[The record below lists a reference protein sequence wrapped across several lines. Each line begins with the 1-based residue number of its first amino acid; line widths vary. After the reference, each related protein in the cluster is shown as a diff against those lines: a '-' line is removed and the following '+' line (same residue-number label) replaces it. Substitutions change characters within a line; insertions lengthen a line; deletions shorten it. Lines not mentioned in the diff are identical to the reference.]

1 MMYFMESIPSVIKK
15 GFSKINET
23 AIDTSGAI
31 DGYNMLLIIT
41 TVFFLLCASLAIYNP
56 DGFDKTLGSGLFI
69 TLIMILIVVYLL
81 KRFTK
86 FNPTAGQSIQYVN
99 LFQYIKDYSKTIVDG
114 LVMTFGK
121 WETITIGVILVSL
134 FIGLLASFGLLT
146 NNIPTNNSPMLFN
159 YFLILFVTGISVFL
173 FTKARST
180 VDPVSVA
187 INLTPVSKIAY
198 EEKIKY
204 TAIFI
209 LFIIG
214 IIGLYLWNPY
224 GIMSKYGGA
233 GALFFLIFIGLA
245 LFSMIKLNDYFFNN
259 PNKQTEYNEIP
270 GILSFFKVIYVFF
283 ALTVSGLLLWGF
295 LSVIGLLNNTGT
307 AHGIGHTIVN
317 LILLISMLGIL
328 YKLVNAGG
336 FLERNPYFRL
346 VLNTLLYIPCLLVVV
361 TDYLSKIFF
370 GSNID
375 VNGFANSSNSN
386 STSILKSKNDFAF
399 LIIAVF
405 VCVLYIFMTTMAV
418 PIVKQQV
425 YNVGGQTL
433 VTTAIPIG
441 QKNDLASFRTLN
453 GLTGINYTYAMSFW
467 FYIDSFPPSM
477 NNSYTKSVSIVSY
490 GDQLHVKYYSPTNTL
505 YVTVKEDPANVNE
518 ANIGEVHDLEKT
530 ITADNISDWE
540 SIKTSITNKI
550 NEIKGYKGQYE
561 LDESNDRIVFKKT
574 NVLLQ
579 KWNNIVLNYSSGT
592 LDVFFNGELVK
603 TAINV
608 VNHNTPGAVI
618 NDLLSVGTE
627 NGISGSVCNMTY
639 YKTPIDLLT
648 INKLYELFKDN
659 NPPIG

>member
-1 MMYFMESIPSVIKK
+1 MDSIPSVIKQ
-15 GFSKINET
+15 GFSKINES
-23 AIDTSGAI
+23 AVDTSEAI

-56 DGFDKTLGSGLFI
+56 DGFDKTLGYGLFI

-81 KRFTK
+81 KRFSK

-99 LFQYIKDYSKTIVDG
+99 LFQYIKDYSKTLVDG

-121 WETITIGVILVSL
+121 WETITIGVILISL

-146 NNIPTNNSPMLFN
+146 NNIPSNNSPMLFN

-180 VDPVSVA
+180 VDPVSAA

-204 TAIFI
+204 TMIFI

-233 GALFFLIFIGLA
+233 GALFFLIFIGLT

-259 PNKQTEYNEIP
+259 PDKQAEYKDIP

-283 ALTVSGLLLWGF
+283 ALLVSGLLLWGF
-295 LSVIGLLNNTGT
+295 LSVIGFFNNSGT
-307 AHGIGHTIVN
+307 SHGIGHTIVN

-346 VLNTLLYIPCLLVVV
+346 GLNTLLYIPCLLVVV

-370 GSNID
+370 GTNVDI
-375 VNGFANSSNSN
+375 NGINSN
-386 STSILKSKNDFAF
+386 SILKSKNDFAF

-405 VCVLYIFMTTMAV
+405 ACVLYIFMTTMAV

-425 YNVGGQTL
+425 YSVGGETI
-433 VTTAIPIG
+433 VKTPIPIG
-441 QKNDLASFRTLN
+441 QKNDLASFRALN
-453 GLTGINYTYAMSFW
+453 GVTGINYTYAISFW
-467 FYIDSFPPSM
+467 FFCFGI
-477 NNSYTKSVSIVSY
+477 
-490 GDQLHVKYYSPTNTL
+490 
-505 YVTVKEDPANVNE
+505 
-518 ANIGEVHDLEKT
+518 
-530 ITADNISDWE
+530 
-540 SIKTSITNKI
+540 
-550 NEIKGYKGQYE
+550 
-561 LDESNDRIVFKKT
+561 
-574 NVLLQ
+574 
-579 KWNNIVLNYSSGT
+579 SSGILS
-592 LDVFFNGELVK
+592 LDTCKIFSL
-603 TAINV
+603 TSS
-608 VNHNTPGAVI
+608 VI
-618 NDLLSVGTE
+618 ERFS
-627 NGISGSVCNMTY
+627 I
-639 YKTPIDLLT
+639 
-648 INKLYELFKDN
+648 
-659 NPPIG
+659 

>member
-1 MMYFMESIPSVIKK
+1 MMYFMESIPSVIKQ
-15 GFSKINET
+15 GFSKLNES
-23 AIDTSGAI
+23 AVDTSEAI
-31 DGYNMLLIIT
+31 NGYNMLLIIT

-56 DGFDKTLGSGLFI
+56 DGFDKTLGYGLFI

-86 FNPTAGQSIQYVN
+86 FNPTAGQSIQYIN
-99 LFQYIKDYSKTIVDG
+99 LFQYIKDYSKIIIDG

-121 WETITIGVILVSL
+121 WETITIGIIIISL

-146 NNIPTNNSPMLFN
+146 NNIPSNNSPMLFN
-159 YFLILFVTGISVFL
+159 YFLILFITGISVFL

-180 VDPVSVA
+180 VDPVSTA

-204 TAIFI
+204 TVIFI

-224 GIMSKYGGA
+224 EIMSKYGGA

-259 PNKQTEYNEIP
+259 PDKQAEYKDIP

-295 LSVIGLLNNTGT
+295 LSVIGMFNNSGT
-307 AHGIGHTIVN
+307 SHGIGHTIIN

-346 VLNTLLYIPCLLVVV
+346 TLNTLLYIPCLLVVV

-375 VNGFANSSNSN
+375 VNGININSN

-405 VCVLYIFMTTMAV
+405 ACVLYIFMTTMAV

-425 YNVGGQTL
+425 YSVGGETI
-433 VTTAIPIG
+433 VKTPIPIG
-441 QKNDLASFRTLN
+441 QKNDLASFRALN
-453 GLTGINYTYAMSFW
+453 GLTGINYTYAISFW
-467 FYIDSFPPSM
+467 FYIDSFPPST

-518 ANIGEVHDLEKT
+518 ANIREVHDLEKT
-530 ITADNISDWE
+530 ITADNIADWE

-618 NDLLSVGTE
+618 NDILSVGTE

-639 YKTPIDLLT
+639 YKTPIDLIT
-648 INKLYELFKDN
+648 INKLYELFKEN
-659 NPPIG
+659 NPPLA

>member
-1 MMYFMESIPSVIKK
+1 MESIPSAIKQ

-23 AIDTSGAI
+23 TIDTSGVI

-41 TVFFLLCASLAIYNP
+41 TVFFLLCSILAVYNP

-69 TLIMILIVVYLL
+69 TLIMILIAVYIL

-99 LFQYIKDYSKTIVDG
+99 LFQYIKDYSTTLYNG

-121 WETITIGVILVSL
+121 WETITIGIVLISL
-134 FIGLLASFGLLT
+134 FIGLLASFGMLT
-146 NNIPTNNSPMLFN
+146 NNIPSNNSPMLFN

-180 VDPVSVA
+180 VDPVSTI
-187 INLTPVSKIAY
+187 INKTPVGKQAY
-198 EEKIKY
+198 EDKLKY
-204 TAIFI
+204 TGIFI

-214 IIGLYLWNPY
+214 IIGLYIWNPY
-224 GIMSKYGGA
+224 GIMSNYGGA
-233 GALFFLIFIGLA
+233 GALFFLIFIGMA

-259 PNKQTEYNEIP
+259 PDKQAEYNEIP
-270 GILSFFKVIYVFF
+270 GIFSFFKVIYVFF
-283 ALTVSGLLLWGF
+283 ALIVSGLLLWGF
-295 LSVIGLLNNTGT
+295 LSVIGMFNNSGT
-307 AHGIGHTIVN
+307 SHGIGHTIIN
-317 LILLISMLGIL
+317 LILLMSMLGIL

-346 VLNTLLYIPCLLVVV
+346 VLNTVLYIPCLLVVV

-370 GSNID
+370 GTNVDI
-375 VNGFANSSNSN
+375 NGINGINSKGLRQ
-386 STSILKSKNDFAF
+386 TKNDFAF

-405 VCVLYIFMTTMAV
+405 ACALYIFMTTMAV

-433 VTTAIPIG
+433 VTTPIPIG
-441 QKNDLASFRTLN
+441 QKSNLSSFSTLN
-453 GLTGINYTYAMSFW
+453 GVPGLSYTYAISFW

-477 NNSYTKSVSIVSY
+477 NNAYTKSVSIMSY

-505 YVTVKEDPANVNE
+505 YVTVKEDPDNVND

-530 ITADNISDWE
+530 ITADNIALWE
-540 SIKTSITNKI
+540 SIKESIMQKI
-550 NEIKGYKGQYE
+550 NEIKEYKGQYE
-561 LDESNDRIVFKKT
+561 LDESNDRIVYKKT

-592 LDVFFNGELVK
+592 LDVFLNGELVK

-608 VNHNTPGAVI
+608 INHNTQGASI
-618 NDLLSVGTE
+618 NDILSVGTE
-627 NGISGSVCNMTY
+627 KGISGSVSNLTY